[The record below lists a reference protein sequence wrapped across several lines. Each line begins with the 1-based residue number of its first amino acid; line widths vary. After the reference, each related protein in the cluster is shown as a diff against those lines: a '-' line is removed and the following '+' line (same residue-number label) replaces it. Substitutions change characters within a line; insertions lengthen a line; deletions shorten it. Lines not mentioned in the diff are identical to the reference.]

1 MVIEKILA
9 SPSLW
14 WDAHP
19 STPFDWEFLSLSRM
33 RGSFLPSY
41 QHPQYLPLRTVWC
54 SSWVFLLP
62 CLGSALGYFYMR
74 ERFGDFVLAWFFGFV
89 FVFFLFSPPQ
99 LPSQG
104 LPAKA
109 GERHSGL
116 PRLQP
121 PLPSRAALCH
131 PVSPRP
137 SRAHATSRILGLILK
152 EESPQALLLWQSAL
166 SKPDEKRSVSSK
178 ANEAQRPSTELSIQ
192 SLWPLASDGTTL
204 STGLHKALCN

>member
-1 MVIEKILA
+1 MVIQKILA

-116 PRLQP
+116 PPAPAPAPLQGC
-121 PLPSRAALCH
+121 PLSPS
-131 PVSPRP
+131 
-137 SRAHATSRILGLILK
+137 
-152 EESPQALLLWQSAL
+152 EPQAQPGPCHLEDPGA
-166 SKPDEKRSVSSK
+166 DTKRGEPTGTAPLAVSTLK
-178 ANEAQRPSTELSIQ
+178 ARRKEISLKQGQWSPETQHWVVNTELV
-192 SLWPLASDGTTL
+192 AFG
-204 STGLHKALCN
+204 